1 VATRGE
7 RRYLQR
13 ELARHLKEQD
23 RARLIEL
30 RAKIGTAKVNKR
42 AALTAA
48 RQQCRSAR
56 LDLRDRLKLERE
68 QLRDDHRTRRV
79 KERTAC
85 EVGKDTARELGRLEQ
100 AGAQRTLREE
110 RKLQRE
116 VAAAD
121 ARGRSVRSTARERR
135 EESDDAVR
143 SNLPADLVPVFELV
157 KKKIKAGPRRSRTE
171 AFLEW
176 AEENPG
182 EIVAVQ
188 QAQADAY
195 LTQLLA
201 EEKSH
206 YKAMRKTGRYK
217 RDADVLRRAL
227 SGTADD
233 EAPF

>member
-1 VATRGE
+1 MAARGE

-13 ELARHLKEQD
+13 ELARHLKDQD

-30 RAKIGTAKVNKR
+30 RAKIATAKVNKR

-56 LDLRDRLKLERE
+56 LDLRERLKLERE
-68 QLRDDHRTRRV
+68 TLRDDHRSRRV
-79 KERTAC
+79 EERTAC
-85 EVGKDTARELGRLEQ
+85 AVGKETARELGRLEQ

-121 ARGRSVRSTARERR
+121 ARGRRVRSTARERR

-143 SNLPADLVPVFELV
+143 ANLPADLVPVFDLV
-157 KKKIKAGPRRSRTE
+157 RKKIKAGPRRSRTE

-188 QAQADAY
+188 QAQADKDLAK
-195 LTQLLA
+195 LL
-201 EEKSH
+201 EDEKRH
-206 YKAMRKTGRYK
+206 YKAMRKAGRYR

-227 SGTADD
+227 AGGDD
-233 EAPF
+233 EGVPF

>member
-1 VATRGE
+1 MARGE

-23 RARLIEL
+23 RAKLAEL
-30 RAKIGTAKVNKR
+30 RARIATAKVNKR

-68 QLRDDHRTRRV
+68 ELRDQHRARRSQG
-79 KERTAC
+79 RTAC
-85 EVGKDTARELGRLEQ
+85 ETGKQSARELGRLEQ
-100 AGAQRTLREE
+100 AAAQQTLREE
-110 RKLQRE
+110 RRLQRD

-121 ARGRSVRSTARERR
+121 SRGRRVRSTARERR
-135 EESDDAVR
+135 QEDDDAVR
-143 SNLPADLVPVFELV
+143 ANLPPDLVPVFELV

-188 QAQADAY
+188 QAQAEADLAK
-195 LTQLLA
+195 LLA
-201 EEKSH
+201 DESRH
-206 YKAMRKTGRYK
+206 NKAMRKAGRYR

-227 SGTADD
+227 AGGDD
-233 EAPF
+233 EVPF

>member
-1 VATRGE
+1 MARGE

-23 RARLIEL
+23 RAKLAEL
-30 RAKIGTAKVNKR
+30 RARIATAKVSKR

-68 QLRDDHRTRRV
+68 QLRDEHRVRRTRG
-79 KERTAC
+79 RTEC
-85 EVGKDTARELGRLEQ
+85 ETGKQTARELGRLGQ
-100 AGAQRTLREE
+100 AAAQQTLREE
-110 RKLQRE
+110 RRLQRD

-121 ARGRSVRSTARERR
+121 ARGRRVRSTARERR
-135 EESDDAVR
+135 QEDDDAVR
-143 SNLPADLVPVFELV
+143 ANLPADLVPVFELV

-188 QAQADAY
+188 QAQAEADLAK
-195 LTQLLA
+195 LLA
-201 EEKSH
+201 DETRH
-206 YKAMRKTGRYK
+206 YKTMRKAGRYR

-227 SGTADD
+227 AGGDD
-233 EAPF
+233 EVPF